1 MGKPAFLQQ
10 ALKGLTSGIQQVMF
24 QNIGKEIQRNKV
36 TPTTPTGVILTHLGE
51 VARLLREGK
60 EEDKRTEDLKRQ
72 KRDRDDSDMSR
83 EQDAV
88 DVKGESQAKKGDSK
102 GKSSH
107 ERGNPAYEFVGRDQ
121 REMGNKWQG
130 GELNDEIVI
139 DSWGCTTA
147 SMTNENRRA
156 VDHWKQS
163 CIREWGAICS
173 TRTTVLEG
181 FKRTT
186 RGILR
191 DSTEYYEVM
200 DKVLQLSDPIA
211 MTVMMEEGSDDEDDD
226 NHIAYF
232 AGQIF
237 VHHKSEV
244 GAMFFV
250 DHMTKV
256 ESYKKTRVV
265 CKLAKTNM
273 NVTKYEGM
281 MRVGKINQVI
291 FLKGNSINQ
300 MRDMASARML
310 LANPGNWAP
319 CGAPYGNPVMTR
331 PLMISQ
337 DRRR

>member
-1 MGKPAFLQQ
+1 
-10 ALKGLTSGIQQVMF
+10 
-24 QNIGKEIQRNKV
+24 
-36 TPTTPTGVILTHLGE
+36 
-51 VARLLREGK
+51 
-60 EEDKRTEDLKRQ
+60 
-72 KRDRDDSDMSR
+72 
-83 EQDAV
+83 
-88 DVKGESQAKKGDSK
+88 
-102 GKSSH
+102 
-107 ERGNPAYEFVGRDQ
+107 
-121 REMGNKWQG
+121 
-130 GELNDEIVI
+130 
-139 DSWGCTTA
+139 
-147 SMTNENRRA
+147 
-156 VDHWKQS
+156 
-163 CIREWGAICS
+163 
-173 TRTTVLEG
+173 VLEG

-211 MTVMMEEGSDDEDDD
+211 ITVMMEEGSDDEDDD

-273 NVTKYEGM
+273 NVTRYEGM